1 VKTAQLSSVALLVSL
16 SAGIVG
22 CAKQEHVQAASSA
35 GQRTYAL
42 GYVDSLTAARTEMA
56 TLESQ
61 VETAG
66 GDFAHYPDALT
77 KPSWPDV
84 GVVYQDADLAGKSSD
99 YVQDLEREKVVA
111 QFYIEEKDELNR
123 RVGGAAQYAA
133 KQKQCDVEL
142 SGPTSYA
149 LGKGI
154 DERIRDRM
162 REHNE
167 GYLYIDDH
175 EDVLGKRN
183 RPKLEEQSDA
193 IAQTS
198 YFVYVAAP
206 QLKERLQRQVSES
219 SDVDKTLERVGED
232 AHKLSTNDKASAAL
246 RAKATAREQAAIAA
260 RQRIAG
266 EVTESK
272 KLIAEM
278 DKRLAALRDKYE
290 AAFKALRKDVEQ
302 RADAK

>member
-1 VKTAQLSSVALLVSL
+1 M
-16 SAGIVG
+16 VG

-35 GQRTYAL
+35 GQRAYAL
-42 GYVDSLTAARTEMA
+42 GYVDSLTAARSEMA
-56 TLESQ
+56 TIESQ
-61 VETAG
+61 VETARA
-66 GDFAHYPDALT
+66 DFGSYPDALA

-84 GVVYQDADLAGKSSD
+84 LVVYQDADLAGKSQD
-99 YVQDLEREKVVA
+99 YVQELERDKVVA
-111 QFYIEEKDELNR
+111 QFYIDEKDELNR

-149 LGKGI
+149 LGKAI
-154 DERIRDRM
+154 DERIRDRV
-162 REHNE
+162 RDHNE
-167 GYLYIDDH
+167 AYLYIDDH
-175 EDVLGKRN
+175 EDVLGKKN
-183 RPKLEEQSDA
+183 RPKLEDQSDA

-206 QLKERLQRQVSES
+206 QLRERLSKQVSES
-219 SDVDKTLERVGED
+219 SDVDKTLQRVSED
-232 AHKLSTNDKASAAL
+232 AHKITTNDKASPAQ
-246 RAKATAREQAAIAA
+246 RSKATAREQAAIAA

-272 KLIAEM
+272 KLLEEM
-278 DKRLAALRDKYE
+278 DKRLTALRDKYE
-290 AAFKALRKDVEQ
+290 TAFKALRKEVEK